1 MLDSGSTPPPDR
13 RPSQHS
19 KRRRFR
25 GFTVTS
31 QRPELDQAV
40 VISKALDLR
49 PEFYAEHMPP
59 CNDLSQFTSNGRRCR
74 PGLLRWFDQL
84 VLAHPHLTRQQAL
97 LHVLNQD
104 PELYLLR
111 WPKQ

>member
-59 CNDLSQFTSNGRRCR
+59 CKR
-74 PGLLRWFDQL
+74 PEPVHKQWEEMPAGVAAL
-84 VLAHPHLTRQQAL
+84 V
-97 LHVLNQD
+97 
-104 PELYLLR
+104 
-111 WPKQ
+111 